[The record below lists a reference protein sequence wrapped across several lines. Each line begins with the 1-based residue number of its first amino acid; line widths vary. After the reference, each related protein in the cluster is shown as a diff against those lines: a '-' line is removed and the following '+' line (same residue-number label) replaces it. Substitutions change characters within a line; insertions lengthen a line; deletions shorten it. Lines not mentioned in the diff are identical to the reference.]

1 MSGMLQKEITHRIY
15 FINLKNCV
23 NIICIQGSN
32 IDQSQVSR
40 LRVASATCCS
50 PGIVYFSSMDVVKLP
65 LFLGVHDGI
74 EITALHKII
83 FEHVEYIMKDV
94 CVRKQAL
101 DWVFFG
107 ISLQ

>member
-1 MSGMLQKEITHRIY
+1 MD
-15 FINLKNCV
+15 
-23 NIICIQGSN
+23 IICTQASN

-40 LRVASATCCS
+40 LRVASTTCCS
-50 PGIVYFSSMDVVKLP
+50 LRIVYFSSMDVIKLP
-65 LFLGVHDGI
+65 VFLGVHDSI

-83 FEHVEYIMKDV
+83 FEHIEYIMKDV

-101 DWVFFG
+101 DWFFFG